1 MGGTGEKRHL
11 QNSVVGARPPRG
23 GSSRP
28 LPDPHAKGKPPDTS
42 LLARRATS
50 LGARRGTEGLAV
62 TPPELNCLVVFQ
74 RGRGDDVLRRVARRR
89 DHNIWEQTRQRRP
102 PWYRDLPPPAPRGP
116 HRPSPRRRQAPCCCP
131 SARQSPVGSKQGM
144 PTGRRAL
151 AWLEAFL
158 TQWPGRLSICEGPA
172 VAFTARR
179 PGLQPHS
186 RAHPGLSRVVSLRHP
201 EPALPRPP
209 PQLGPRRS
217 TEAAATTSQ
226 VHSPGGDSTSR
237 ELASGTG
244 QLNAFIA
251 LHVLNPQTLPVP
263 QVASNKHSASAQV
276 VGELPK
282 GDARC

>member
-1 MGGTGEKRHL
+1 MVQG
-11 QNSVVGARPPRG
+11 P
-23 GSSRP
+23 
-28 LPDPHAKGKPPDTS
+28 
-42 LLARRATS
+42 
-50 LGARRGTEGLAV
+50 
-62 TPPELNCLVVFQ
+62 
-74 RGRGDDVLRRVARRR
+74 
-89 DHNIWEQTRQRRP
+89 
-102 PWYRDLPPPAPRGP
+102 PPPAPRRP
-116 HRPSPRRRQAPCCCP
+116 HRSSPRRRQAPCCCP

-144 PTGRRAL
+144 PTGRRAP

-172 VAFTARR
+172 AAFTARR

-251 LHVLNPQTLPVP
+251 FTCTEPPKLYLFPKWLQTSTQRLPRWWGNYQKGTPGAEEPAGAEQRGEGHPGTEDPVRPGPRPPGSQSPDASQLPPLPAPVCMRDPCTATRTARRGSLRVARKTEARTGLGQLGAQTNPLPSRSP
-263 QVASNKHSASAQV
+263 QAP
-276 VGELPK
+276 G
-282 GDARC
+282 G